1 MPTVSIWELLLSWS
15 SLMPRDLVGTKGTR
29 LIIRLEERS
38 LNQLLCSMLII
49 LIPDVDV
56 STCDIQVTIP
66 SPSSLELRR
75 WRQIKLLLT
84 GAYDRMLLLATVVH
98 KLLLPT
104 NHVLQNGSILW
115 ELFKNV
121 WGGGWRKPKYRHP
134 TIVVVIFTC
143 QTLTEREYFTQ
154 SDS

>member
-1 MPTVSIWELLLSWS
+1 M
-15 SLMPRDLVGTKGTR
+15 GTKGTK

-56 STCDIQVTIP
+56 STCDVQVTIP
-66 SPSSLELRR
+66 SPSSLEL
-75 WRQIKLLLT
+75 WRQMKLLPT

-104 NHVLQNGSILW
+104 NHVLQNGSIL
-115 ELFKNV
+115 
-121 WGGGWRKPKYRHP
+121 
-134 TIVVVIFTC
+134 
-143 QTLTEREYFTQ
+143 
-154 SDS
+154 